1 MVKRKWAWRKKEM
14 EARLKSVDDPLFAL
28 DESAARRKNETMA
41 MSSAMLTQW
50 AELMAS
56 VDYFQSI
63 AADVREKTVQD
74 TKKAEEAKG
83 PNKGIGPI
91 KHVELGDIDDALA
104 TEGEETFTKMCTAC
118 HKMDAR
124 HVGPAMA
131 DVTERRT
138 PEWIM
143 NMILNPDEMTKKDP
157 DAYAL
162 IAEYIA
168 PMANQSLT
176 EDQARSILE
185 YFRKY
190 DNQ

>member
-1 MVKRKWAWRKKEM
+1 MAHS
-14 EARLKSVDDPLFAL
+14 LKLLKYVATATVVAFLSACGGGETTEESPAADDPTSYV
-28 DESAARRKNETMA
+28 E
-41 MSSAMLTQW
+41 
-50 AELMAS
+50 
-56 VDYFQSI
+56 
-63 AADVREKTVQD
+63 
-74 TKKAEEAKG
+74 KAEEAKG

-91 KHVELGDIDDALA
+91 KHVELTAIDAALA
-104 TEGEETFTKMCTAC
+104 TEGEELFSKMCTAC

-124 HVGPAMA
+124 HVGPGLA
-131 DVTERRT
+131 DVTNRRT

-176 EDQARSILE
+176 EEQARAILE

>member
-1 MVKRKWAWRKKEM
+1 MKLMKYLASAVVVAFLSACGGGETT
-14 EARLKSVDDPLFAL
+14 EEPATGDDPI
-28 DESAARRKNETMA
+28 S
-41 MSSAMLTQW
+41 
-50 AELMAS
+50 
-56 VDYFQSI
+56 Y
-63 AADVREKTVQD
+63 

-91 KHVELGDIDDALA
+91 KNIELTAINDDLA
-104 TEGEETFTKMCTAC
+104 VEGEALFNKMCTAC
-118 HKMDAR
+118 HKMDIK
-124 HVGPAMA
+124 HVGPPLAG
-131 DVTERRT
+131 VTEKRT

-176 EDQARSILE
+176 EEQSRAILE

-190 DNQ
+190 DSQ

>member
-1 MVKRKWAWRKKEM
+1 MALLKQIRELIMAHSLKLLKYVAGAFVIAFLSACGGS
-14 EARLKSVDDPLFAL
+14 EATEESSAGDDPV
-28 DESAARRKNETMA
+28 SY
-41 MSSAMLTQW
+41 
-50 AELMAS
+50 
-56 VDYFQSI
+56 V
-63 AADVREKTVQD
+63 
-74 TKKAEEAKG
+74 KKAEEAKG

-91 KHVELGDIDDALA
+91 SHVELGALDDALA
-104 TEGEETFTKMCTAC
+104 TEGEALFNKMCTAC

-124 HVGPAMA
+124 HVGPALA

-176 EDQARSILE
+176 EEQTRAILE

>member
-1 MVKRKWAWRKKEM
+1 MALLKQIRELIMAHSLKLLKYVAGAFVIAFLSACGGS
-14 EARLKSVDDPLFAL
+14 EATEESSAGDDPV
-28 DESAARRKNETMA
+28 SY
-41 MSSAMLTQW
+41 
-50 AELMAS
+50 
-56 VDYFQSI
+56 V
-63 AADVREKTVQD
+63 
-74 TKKAEEAKG
+74 KKAEEAKG

-91 KHVELGDIDDALA
+91 SHVELGALDDALA
-104 TEGEETFTKMCTAC
+104 TEGEALFNKMCTAC

-124 HVGPAMA
+124 HVGPALV

-176 EDQARSILE
+176 EEQTRAILE